1 MSRKLLF
8 VVNPKAGKR
17 KKRPFI
23 EILEACFPKDISKDV
38 MVWEPFERLQDIR
51 KLIHSQQYT
60 DVIAVGGDG
69 TVNQIAVEAML
80 AKVKFGIVPMGSGN
94 GLARSLGLPM
104 DTMDAIQ
111 AIVKGTEQT
120 IDVGQAGDKVFF
132 CTSGVGF
139 DALIGHR
146 FANSVKRGLWS
157 YINIILKELLTY
169 RSESYSIQFN
179 GMTVP
184 VKAFL
189 ITAAN
194 AGQYG
199 NDFYIAPKAKMQ
211 DGLIHVVVLKKFPP
225 WAIVGILI
233 KILKRE
239 AHLSKYIDT
248 YTAERLLI
256 IRDHSGPM
264 HYDGEPGHAGRTIQF
279 EIKPRALRV
288 IVGPNF
294 KG

>member
-17 KKRPFI
+17 KRQPFI
-23 EILEACFPKDISKDV
+23 EILDTYFPKDISNDV
-38 MVWEPFERLQDIR
+38 IVWEPFERINEIR
-51 KLIHSQQYT
+51 DLINSKQYT

-69 TVNQIAVEAML
+69 TVNQVAVEAMQ
-80 AKVKFGIVPMGSGN
+80 AQIRFGIVPMGSGN

-104 DTMDAIQ
+104 DTIEALKAI
-111 AIVKGTEQT
+111 ANATEQR
-120 IDVGQAGDKVFF
+120 IDAGIAGDKVFF
-132 CTSGVGF
+132 CTAGVGF

-157 YINIILKELLTY
+157 YINIIIKELFAY
-169 RSESYSIQFN
+169 QSESYSIQFN
-179 GMTVP
+179 GMTIP

-199 NDFYIAPKAKMQ
+199 NDFYIAPNAKMQ

-225 WAIVGILI
+225 WAILGILI
-233 KILKRE
+233 KILKRQ
-239 AHLSKYIDT
+239 AHHSKYIDT

-264 HYDGEPGHAGRTIQF
+264 HYDGEPGNAGRTIQF
-279 EIKPRALRV
+279 AIKPMALTV
-288 IVGPNF
+288 IVGENF